1 MAGIN
6 VNIGD
11 LNKSAGAIL
20 MGAKNAQSLYR
31 KNSVSALARDLI
43 MQYPVLMSA
52 DIDYATGVTLT
63 KALEM
68 QFATLQL
75 MVLSADTAFGVDPM
89 KNAGVRD
96 LLSQYHSNADVP
108 NMVNYAGNL
117 MGNVAGAAKHFG
129 IESAQSDDTVTSVKV
144 NKAVESSKGVTADF
158 VKSLWEYDSEGLIME
173 SVNDMYNPGK
183 SIVNT
188 IASIADGV
196 EKRVATE
203 ASKYD
208 DYDDDD
214 YLKDSTKSVPDSTT
228 KPGSGANA
236 YSDRI
241 IGGINNLGRDLSD
254 KNRKTGFKEYD
265 VSKASTDD
273 KGKPIIPSGA
283 KFNKGIEDKYSK
295 LEPLLIDVEFFVQNG
310 EHGSRIQKATIGISA
325 MTRAIPS
332 DIMRANII
340 KALQHNHSGFNFIQ
354 WTRGEKKLVRDF
366 IFNISSIKE
375 DALAKSKYDKW
386 FAALKKRKNNAK
398 AFKGG
403 NSPINPLSTIVIT
416 KNDAAII
423 RENAG
428 FDLTEE
434 KDAIA
439 LMDSLYLLCFMIV
452 DTDTGCVSTIMDGQ
466 NYFMETTVDA
476 LKKSGKKD
484 SVNYTDI
491 REMMKLMGR

>member
-89 KNAGVRD
+89 KNAGIRD
-96 LLSQYHSNADVP
+96 LLSQYHSNADIP

-117 MGNVAGAAKHFG
+117 MNNVAGAAKHFG
-129 IESAQSDDTVTSVKV
+129 IESVQSDDTVTSVKV

-183 SIVNT
+183 TIAST

-196 EKRVATE
+196 ENRIAME
-203 ASKYD
+203 ASD
-208 DYDDDD
+208 GNQ
-214 YLKDSTKSVPDSTT
+214 DSTKSVPDSTNN
-228 KPGSGANA
+228 PGSGTKT

-241 IGGINNLGRDLSD
+241 IGGINNVGRDASD
-254 KNRKTGFKEYD
+254 KSKKTGFKEYD
-265 VSKASTDD
+265 VSKAGTDD
-273 KGKPIIPSGA
+273 KGRANVPSGA

-310 EHGSRIQKATIGISA
+310 EHGSRVQKATIGISA

-340 KALQHNHSGFNFIQ
+340 KALQHNHSGFNFVQ

-386 FAALKKRKNNAK
+386 FGALKKRKNNAK

-423 RENAG
+423 SENAG
-428 FDLTEE
+428 FHLTAER
-434 KDAIA
+434 DAIA
-439 LMDSLYLLCFMIV
+439 LMDSLYLLCFMVV

-476 LKKSGKKD
+476 LKKSSKKD

>member
-11 LNKSAGAIL
+11 LNKSAGAVL
-20 MGAKNAQSLYR
+20 MGAKNAQNLYR

-96 LLSQYHSNADVP
+96 LLSQYHSNADTP
-108 NMVNYAGNL
+108 NMINYAGNL
-117 MGNVAGAAKHFG
+117 MNNATGVAKHFG
-129 IESAQSDDTVTSVKV
+129 IESAQEADDTITSVKV
-144 NKAVESSKGVTADF
+144 TKAVESSKGVTADF
-158 VKSLWEYDSEGLIME
+158 VKSLWECTSEGLVTE
-173 SVNDMYNPGK
+173 SVNDLYNPGK

-188 IASIADGV
+188 IAAVADGV
-196 EKRVATE
+196 EKRIAMEATND
-203 ASKYD
+203 SN
-208 DYDDDD
+208 
-214 YLKDSTKSVPDSTT
+214 DSTDSVDTPKTY
-228 KPGSGANA
+228 GE
-236 YSDRI
+236 RI
-241 IGGINNLGRDLSD
+241 VGGINNIGRDASD
-254 KNRKTGFKEYD
+254 KNKKTGFKEYD
-265 VSKASTDD
+265 ISKASAGAD
-273 KGKPIIPSGA
+273 GKIRIPSGA
-283 KFNKGIEDKYSK
+283 SANKGFEDKYSK

-310 EHGSRIQKATIGISA
+310 ENGSRVQKATIGISA
-325 MTRAIPS
+325 MTRNIPS
-332 DIMRANII
+332 DIMRANVI
-340 KALQHNHSGFNFIQ
+340 KALQHNHAGFNFVQ

-366 IFNISSIKE
+366 IFNISNIKE

-386 FAALKKRKNNAK
+386 FGALKKRKNNAK

-403 NSPINPLSTIVIT
+403 NSPINPLATIVIT

-423 RENAG
+423 KENAG
-428 FDLTEE
+428 FDLTTE
-434 KDAIA
+434 KDAIS
-439 LMDSLYLLCFMIV
+439 LMNSLYLLCFMVV

-466 NYFMETTVDA
+466 NYFVETTVDA

>member
-6 VNIGD
+6 GVNVNIGS

-20 MGAKNAQSLYR
+20 MGAKSAQNMYK

-52 DIDYATGVTLT
+52 DIDYATGVIIT

-89 KNAGVRD
+89 RNAGVRD
-96 LLSQYHSNADVP
+96 LLSQYHSNSDTP
-108 NMVNYAGNL
+108 NMINYTGNL
-117 MGNVAGAAKHFG
+117 LSNAANVAKTFG
-129 IESAQSDDTVTSVKV
+129 VESVQDESDDDRAFSVKV
-144 NKAVESSKGVTADF
+144 NKAVSSNKGVTADF
-158 VKSLWEYDSEGLIME
+158 IKSLWEKSSDGIITE
-173 SVNDMYNPGK
+173 SVNDLYNPGK
-183 SIVNT
+183 AIATT
-188 IASIADGV
+188 IGSVADGI
-196 EKRVATE
+196 EKRIAMENAGDPNNPPDNGPVP
-203 ASKYD
+203 
-208 DYDDDD
+208 
-214 YLKDSTKSVPDSTT
+214 KSFGDKVV
-228 KPGSGANA
+228 
-236 YSDRI
+236 
-241 IGGINNLGRDLSD
+241 GGINDTYRNTVTGE
-254 KNRKTGFKEYD
+254 NRTGFKAYD
-265 VSKASTDD
+265 ISKASTDKD
-273 KGKPIIPSGA
+273 GKIRIPSGA
-283 KFNKGIEDKYSK
+283 QLNKGMEEKYSK

-310 EHGSRIQKATIGISA
+310 QQGSRVQKATIGISA
-325 MTRAIPS
+325 MTRSVPS

-340 KALQHNHSGFNFIQ
+340 KSLQHDHAGFNFVQ
-354 WTRGEKKLVRDF
+354 WTRGEKKLVKDF
-366 IFNISSIKE
+366 IFNVSSIKE

-386 FAALKKRKNNAK
+386 FGALKKRKNNAR

-403 NSPINPLSTIVIT
+403 NSPINPLTTIVIT

-423 RENAG
+423 KQNAG

-434 KDAIA
+434 SAAIN
-439 LMDSLYLLCFMIV
+439 LMDSLYLLAFMIV

-476 LKKSGKKD
+476 LKKSSKKD
-484 SVNYTDI
+484 GVNYTDI

>member
-6 VNIGD
+6 GVNVNIGE

-20 MGAKNAQSLYR
+20 MGAKSAQNLYR

-52 DIDYATGVTLT
+52 DIDYATGVIIT

-89 KNAGVRD
+89 RNAGVRD
-96 LLSQYHSNADVP
+96 LLSQYHSNADTP
-108 NMVNYAGNL
+108 NMINYTGNL
-117 MGNVAGAAKHFG
+117 LNNATNMAKTFG
-129 IESAQSDDTVTSVKV
+129 IESAQESDDDREISVKV
-144 NKAVESSKGVTADF
+144 NKAVSSNKGVTSDF
-158 VKSLWEYDSEGLIME
+158 VKSLWEKSSDSLITE
-173 SVNDMYNPGK
+173 SVNELYNPGK
-183 SIVNT
+183 AIISAISSV
-188 IASIADGV
+188 ADGV
-196 EKRVATE
+196 EKHAAMEDAGQPNNPPNGGPVP
-203 ASKYD
+203 
-208 DYDDDD
+208 
-214 YLKDSTKSVPDSTT
+214 KSFGDKVVD
-228 KPGSGANA
+228 
-236 YSDRI
+236 
-241 IGGINNLGRDLSD
+241 GINTTYRNTTSGE
-254 KNRKTGFKEYD
+254 NRTGFKAYD
-265 VSKASTDD
+265 ISKASAD
-273 KGKPIIPSGA
+273 KDGKIRIPSGA
-283 KFNKGIEDKYSK
+283 ALNKGMEEKYSK

-310 EHGSRIQKATIGISA
+310 QQGSRVQKATIGISA
-325 MTRAIPS
+325 MTRSVPS
-332 DIMRANII
+332 DIMRTNII
-340 KALQHNHSGFNFIQ
+340 KALQHDHAGFNFVQ

-386 FAALKKRKNNAK
+386 FGALKKRKNNAR

-403 NSPINPLSTIVIT
+403 NSPINPLTTIVIT
-416 KNDAAII
+416 KNDAGII
-423 RENAG
+423 KQNAG

-434 KDAIA
+434 SAAIA
-439 LMDSLYLLCFMIV
+439 LMDSLYLLAFMIV

-476 LKKSGKKD
+476 LKKSSKKD
-484 SVNYTDI
+484 GVNYTDI

>member
-1 MAGIN
+1 
-6 VNIGD
+6 
-11 LNKSAGAIL
+11 

-117 MGNVAGAAKHFG
+117 MSNVAGAAKHFG
-129 IESAQSDDTVTSVKV
+129 IESAQSDDTITSVKV

-196 EKRVATE
+196 EKRVAAE

-208 DYDDDD
+208 DYDAINVNKVSDIPYD
-214 YLKDSTKSVPDSTT
+214 YFGKMGVPITYLD
-228 KPGSGANA
+228 KYNPEQFDILGLDRYIADNPRFGHRFKINGKEIYA
-236 YSDRI
+236 RI
-241 IGGINNLGRDLSD
+241 IIR
-254 KNRKTGFKEYD
+254 RK
-265 VSKASTDD
+265 
-273 KGKPIIPSGA
+273 
-283 KFNKGIEDKYSK
+283 
-295 LEPLLIDVEFFVQNG
+295 Q
-310 EHGSRIQKATIGISA
+310 
-325 MTRAIPS
+325 
-332 DIMRANII
+332 
-340 KALQHNHSGFNFIQ
+340 
-354 WTRGEKKLVRDF
+354 
-366 IFNISSIKE
+366 
-375 DALAKSKYDKW
+375 
-386 FAALKKRKNNAK
+386 
-398 AFKGG
+398 
-403 NSPINPLSTIVIT
+403 
-416 KNDAAII
+416 
-423 RENAG
+423 
-428 FDLTEE
+428 
-434 KDAIA
+434 
-439 LMDSLYLLCFMIV
+439 
-452 DTDTGCVSTIMDGQ
+452 
-466 NYFMETTVDA
+466 
-476 LKKSGKKD
+476 
-484 SVNYTDI
+484 
-491 REMMKLMGR
+491 